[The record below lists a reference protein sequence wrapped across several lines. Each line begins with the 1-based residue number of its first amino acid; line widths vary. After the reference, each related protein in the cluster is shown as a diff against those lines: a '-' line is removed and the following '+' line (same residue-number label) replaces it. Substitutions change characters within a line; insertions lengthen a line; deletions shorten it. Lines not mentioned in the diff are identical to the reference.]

1 MAQANRTSCQEF
13 SIATI
18 LSLFL
23 DSQKADGNTNANLK
37 AVVVNHK
44 PVRLLQA
51 GYVSNIQFVCDN
63 KMMYFAGQCQP
74 EMMSAATYRVRFV
87 MDSIPAVRNSLARV
101 EIFLFSQC
109 SYPAGKGPLTTCK
122 HIATVLYALEDFSRL
137 GYAKGAVSGI
147 EKLQA

>member
-37 AVVVNHK
+37 AVVVDHK

-51 GYVSNIQFVCDN
+51 GYVSKIQFVCDI
-63 KMMYFAGQCQP
+63 KMYFAGQCQP
-74 EMMSAATYRVRFV
+74 EMMLAATYRVRFV

-109 SYPAGKGPLTTCK
+109 SYPAGKRPLATCK

-137 GYAKGAVSGI
+137 GYANGAVSGI